1 MTDLKVVQLKRDDT
15 QDYIQAL
22 KAIVSALE
30 SGEQP
35 AVETGI
41 LVLMSADGM
50 IDTFGFGPRSDELQ
64 IIGLMRLG
72 EQVIIESA
80 MYPDQ

>member
-1 MTDLKVVQLKRDDT
+1 MTDLKVVQLKRDNT

-22 KAIVSALE
+22 KAIVAALE
-30 SGEQP
+30 NGEQP

-41 LVLMSADGM
+41 LVLMSADVL
-50 IDTFGFGPRSDELQ
+50 IDTFGFGPRSDDLQ
-64 IIGLMRLG
+64 VLGLMRLG

>member
-1 MTDLKVVQLKRDDT
+1 MTDLKVVQLRRDNT

-22 KAIVSALE
+22 KAIVTALE
-30 SGEQP
+30 NGEQP

-41 LVLMSADGM
+41 LVLMSADGL
-50 IDTFGFGPRSDELQ
+50 IDTFGFSPRSDDLQ
-64 IIGLMRLG
+64 VLGLMRLG